1 MMQQKMFYPGQATD
15 TASVPVHNK
24 EGLDAD

>member
-1 MMQQKMFYPGQATD
+1 MIHNHQLYRGARAIA
-15 TASVPVHNK
+15 ASVPVHNK